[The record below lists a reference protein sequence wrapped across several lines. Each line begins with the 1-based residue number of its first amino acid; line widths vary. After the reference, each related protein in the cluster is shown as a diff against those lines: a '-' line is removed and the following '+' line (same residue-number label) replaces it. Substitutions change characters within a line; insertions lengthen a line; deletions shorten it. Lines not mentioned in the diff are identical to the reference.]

1 MRSNRSVETDTQR
14 LGAARRASDRTH
26 RGAKPLCAAHLR
38 RYAATCDPSWF
49 DRRPHIP
56 CGRGMKGNCYV

>member
-14 LGAARRASDRTH
+14 LGPARRASDRTH

-38 RYAATCDPSWF
+38 R
-49 DRRPHIP
+49 
-56 CGRGMKGNCYV
+56 